1 MPAAAEYPAAIRGT
15 WMLGPEPCH
24 EPASPDA
31 DGRFIIEADVISGY
45 ESSYKPVRVVP
56 DVNKANVWHITSI
69 EPYLGSQVTQMKH
82 SFPLS
87 GPELIEPESETKE
100 VTGRLLDKQGNA
112 HD

>member
-1 MPAAAEYPAAIRGT
+1 
-15 WMLGPEPCH
+15 MLGPEPCH

-69 EPYLGSQVTQMKH
+69 ETYLGSQVTQMKH
-82 SFPLS
+82 SFTLS
-87 GPELIEPESETKE
+87 GTALIEPQGETKVVYVRCMDE
-100 VTGRLLDKQGNA
+100 HGKTHNGEHWQGFKNKPDLL
-112 HD
+112 